1 MPGIS
6 KTYLSDIRARAET
19 AKEKKAALGPDIDI
33 LLYSQHIE
41 RGRIESLES
50 LEQQAKEAALMTG
63 IDIKEEARSGSYM
76 QVDHSVVYERI
87 NTAYEGQLE
96 IMSTSDALIK
106 YDWLENYY
114 WRIVPV
120 DQDKYTAQ
128 AELKMTHGYF
138 IRVFPHQK
146 PEYPVQACLLVAENY
161 VSQNVHNMIIV
172 EEGAELQV
180 ITGCTLSKS
189 DAEGIHIGVS
199 EFFVK
204 KGGKLSFTM
213 IHNWADNFHVRP
225 RTAVIVEED
234 GMFVSNYVLLKPV
247 KSIQAFPAAYLKGAR
262 ASAKFNT
269 VVYGRKDSYIDLGSK
284 IIFEA
289 ENTRGEAIA
298 RTIAADESVIYSRGD
313 LIAKTKDYCLAH
325 LDCRGILFSKKGK
338 IYAIPQL
345 VSDGSS
351 KAELSHEASI
361 GPIAEEQVEYLMSRG
376 ISRDD
381 AVSVITSGFLNL
393 DIPYLP
399 EFLDR
404 NIKEVIQ
411 ATAKEAL

>member
-1 MPGIS
+1 MSIS
-6 KTYLSDIRARAET
+6 KIYLSDVKVRAEK
-19 AKEKKAALGPDIDI
+19 AKEKKAVFGPDID
-33 LLYSQHIE
+33 LSLYTQHIE
-41 RGRIESLES
+41 RGKIESLENLS
-50 LEQQAKEAALMTG
+50 QQAKEAAILTG
-63 IDIKEEARSGSYM
+63 INIKEELRSGSYM
-76 QVDHSVVYERI
+76 QIDQSVVYESL
-87 NTAYEGQLE
+87 NKAYEGKLE
-96 IMSTSDALIK
+96 IMSTTDALSR
-106 YDWLENYY
+106 YDWLEDYY
-114 WRIVPV
+114 WKAVPV

-128 AELKMTHGYF
+128 AALNMTHGYF

-146 PEYPVQACLLVAENY
+146 PQYPVQSCLLVAENY

-189 DAEGIHIGVS
+189 DAEGIHLGIS
-199 EFFVK
+199 EFYVK
-204 KGGKLSFTM
+204 KGGKLFFTM

-225 RTAVIVEED
+225 RTWAVIEED
-234 GMFVSNYVLLKPV
+234 GAFVSNYVLLKPV
-247 KSIQAFPAAYLKGAR
+247 KSIQAFPVAYLKGDR
-262 ASAKFNT
+262 SSAKFNT
-269 VVYGRKDSYIDLGSK
+269 VVYGLKYSNIDLGSR
-284 IIFEA
+284 IILEG
-289 ENTRGEAIA
+289 EDTRGESVA

-313 LIAKTKDYCLAH
+313 LIAKTKGYCLAH
-325 LDCRGILFSKKGK
+325 LDCRGILFSNKAK

-345 VSDGSS
+345 VSDGAL

-376 ISRDD
+376 ISRED

-393 DIPYLP
+393 DIPFIP

-404 NIKEVIQ
+404 NIKEVIK